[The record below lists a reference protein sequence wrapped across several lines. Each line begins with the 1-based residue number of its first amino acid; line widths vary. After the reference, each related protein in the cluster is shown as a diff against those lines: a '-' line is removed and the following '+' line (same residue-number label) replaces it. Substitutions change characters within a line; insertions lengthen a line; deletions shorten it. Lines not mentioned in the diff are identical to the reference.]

1 MPGRLAE
8 LTPERETMRKSVLV
22 IGLIVVVIAGAFVA
36 LALAYGSD
44 FYGVAAIVAA
54 VGFGAAMVG
63 VLALLA
69 NLVSTVQQL
78 TSTVKQITDE
88 TVPLIGNVNETVSGV
103 NTELA
108 RVDTI
113 VASVQQISYRAENVA
128 GVLQAAVANPLIKGI
143 AFVTGTRAAVK
154 AARKVT

>member
-1 MPGRLAE
+1 
-8 LTPERETMRKSVLV
+8 MRNSLFAT
-22 IGLIVVVIAGAFVA
+22 GLIVLLIAAAFVG
-36 LALAYGSD
+36 LGVAYGRN
-44 FYGVAAIVAA
+44 FYGIAAIVAA

-78 TSTVKQITDE
+78 TTTVKQITDE
-88 TVPLIGNVNETVSGV
+88 TVPLLGGLNETISGV

-113 VASVQQISYRAENVA
+113 VASVQQISHRAEGVA

>member
-1 MPGRLAE
+1 M
-8 LTPERETMRKSVLV
+8 LV
-22 IGLIVVVIAGAFVA
+22 IGLVVIVVAAAFVG
-36 LALAYGSD
+36 LGLAYGAD

-54 VGFGAAMVG
+54 VGFGGAMVG

-78 TSTVKQITDE
+78 TITVKQITDE
-88 TVPLIGNVNETVSGV
+88 TVPLLGGLNETVAGV

-113 VASVQQISYRAENVA
+113 VASVQQISYRAEGVA

-143 AFVTGTRAAVK
+143 AFVTGTRAAAK

>member
-1 MPGRLAE
+1 M
-8 LTPERETMRKSVLV
+8 MRKSVLV
-22 IGLIVVVIAGAFVA
+22 TGLIVLAVAAAFVA
-36 LALAYGSD
+36 LGLNYGAS
-44 FYGVAAIVAA
+44 FFGVAAIIAA

-78 TSTVKQITDE
+78 TTTVERITDE
-88 TVPLIGNVNETVSGV
+88 TVPLLGGLNETVAGV

-113 VASVQQISYRAENVA
+113 VASVQQISYRAEGIA

-143 AFVTGTRAAVK
+143 AFVTGTRAAAK
-154 AARKVT
+154 AARKLT

>member
-1 MPGRLAE
+1 MRSS
-8 LTPERETMRKSVLV
+8 LTIGV
-22 IGLIVVVIAGAFVA
+22 IVAVVAAIFVGLG
-36 LALAYGSD
+36 LAYDAS
-44 FYGVAAIVAA
+44 YVGVAAIVAA

-78 TSTVKQITDE
+78 TTTVKQITDE
-88 TVPLIGNVNETVSGV
+88 TVPLLGSVNETVAGV

-108 RVDTI
+108 RIDTI
-113 VASVQQISYRAENVA
+113 VASVQQISYRAEGVA

-143 AFVTGTRAAVK
+143 AFVTGTRAAAK
-154 AARKVT
+154 AARRVA